1 MATTDP
7 TTDELLKTELLKLD
21 ILLRRKQS
29 FWETPRAI
37 LLIVAT
43 CAAVFGL
50 LGWKIGSA
58 PPQPI
63 VVQFGGPPLQVHI
76 SPETKP

>member
-1 MATTDP
+1 MATENP
-7 TTDELLKTELLKLD
+7 TTDDLLRSELLKLD
-21 ILLRRKQS
+21 VMLRRKQS

-43 CAAVFGL
+43 CAAVFGF
-50 LGWKIGSA
+50 LGWKIGTT

-63 VVQFGGPPLQVHI
+63 VVQFGGPPLEVHI
-76 SPETKP
+76 TPEAKP